1 MTQRKIAL
9 DARRAVRH
17 MTGIGHYIL
26 ELAKRMPM
34 LAPDLEFQLLV
45 DRPLPEGVLPA
56 GCTQVVLGRFDV
68 DSTPCVR
75 FYSPL
80 WLNTHVPRYLK
91 QNGVALF
98 HGTNSVIPLWP
109 PCKVVCS
116 VHDVS
121 FIELPNAYGPVYRY
135 YMQAQVRLALRRADV
150 VVTGSHSAR
159 KDLTDLLHV
168 CDGKVVVI
176 HHGVGDEFREGYEN
190 SYLRSV
196 RSQFMLPDRYIL
208 HVGIVEVKKG
218 IDTLLRAGA
227 NVIEAGFADAVVL
240 AGCDGFGARE
250 IRDLA
255 SGLGLGERVRFLGFV
270 PQESLP
276 GLYGQAS
283 VVAFSSQYEGFGLP
297 VLEAM
302 ACGVPVIASESSSIP
317 EVAGNAAVLVPPA
330 DAGSLTEALKA
341 VLGNAE
347 LRAELRR
354 RGLSRAR
361 QFTWAES
368 AARHVAVY
376 RQVLDKVEEST
387 ARSEAGADRV

>member
-1 MTQRKIAL
+1 MTKRKVAL

-17 MTGIGHYIL
+17 ITGIGHYII
-26 ELAKRMPM
+26 ELAKRIPT

-45 DRPLPEGVLPA
+45 DRPLPQGALPA
-56 GCTQVVLGRFDV
+56 GCTQVVLGRFDA
-68 DSTPCVR
+68 DSARCVR
-75 FYSPL
+75 LYSPL
-80 WLNTHVPRYLK
+80 WLNTYVPRYLR

-121 FIELPNAYGPVYRY
+121 FIELPSAYGPVYRR
-135 YMQAQVRLALRRADV
+135 YMQTQVRLALRRADV

-159 KDLTDLLHV
+159 KDVTELLPF

-176 HHGVGDEFREGYEN
+176 HHGVGDEFREGYEDG
-190 SYLRSV
+190 YLRSV

-250 IRDLA
+250 IRNLA
-255 SGLGLGERVRFLGFV
+255 TGLGLGEKARFLGFV

-317 EVAGNAAVLVPPA
+317 EVAGDAAVLVPPG
-330 DAGSLTEALKA
+330 DARRLTVALKD

-376 RQVLDKVEEST
+376 RQVLEKVDESSP
-387 ARSEAGADRV
+387 RSEAGADRV

>member
-1 MTQRKIAL
+1 V
-9 DARRAVRH
+9 DARRAVRP
-17 MTGIGHYIL
+17 MTGIGHYVL

-34 LAPDLEFQLLV
+34 LAPDLDFQLLV
-45 DRPLPEGVLPA
+45 DRPLAEGVLPA
-56 GCTQVVLGRFDV
+56 GCTQVVLGRFEA
-68 DSTPCVR
+68 DSAHCVR

-80 WLNTHVPRYLK
+80 WLNTHVPWYLK

-109 PCKVVCS
+109 PCKAVCS

-121 FIELPNAYGPVYRY
+121 FIELPDAYGPVYRY
-135 YMQAQVRLALRRADV
+135 YMQAQVRHALRRSDV

-159 KDLTDLLHV
+159 KDVTELSPI

-176 HHGVGDEFREGYEN
+176 HHGVGDEFHGNYE
-190 SYLRSV
+190 SGYLRSV
-196 RSQFMLPDRYIL
+196 RSRFTLPDRYIL
-208 HVGIVEVKKG
+208 HVGLVEVKKG

-227 NVIEAGFADAVVL
+227 TVIEAGFADAIVL
-240 AGCDGFGARE
+240 AGRDGFGARE

-255 SGLGLGERVRFLGFV
+255 SGLGLGERARFLGFV

-276 GLYGQAS
+276 GLYCQAS
-283 VVAFSSQYEGFGLP
+283 AVAFPSRYEGFGLP

-302 ACGVPVIASESSSIP
+302 ASGVPVVAADCSSIP
-317 EVAGNAAVLVPPA
+317 EVAGDAAVLFPPG
-330 DAGSLTEALKA
+330 DAVRLTAALRN
-341 VLGNAE
+341 VLSDSEFRVE
-347 LRAELRR
+347 LTR

-376 RQVLDKVEEST
+376 RRVLGKVDGST
-387 ARSEAGADRV
+387 DVRRSGTGQSLAP